1 MRPLSTPCALAIC
14 ALAGCA
20 GRAAGGAAAPSHPTV
35 DAGELTFDP
44 QTACL
49 EVRVAGEVAR
59 QCVDRFQVTGRV
71 VDGAWL
77 MRLQLHFEDQGDGAL
92 VVPSS
97 ERCAATDRPR
107 TRIPR
112 MVLQPR
118 APD

>member
-1 MRPLSTPCALAIC
+1 MRRLRAPCALAIC

-20 GRAAGGAAAPSHPTV
+20 GRAAAPSHPAV
-35 DAGELTFDP
+35 AAGQLRFDP
-44 QTACL
+44 RTACL

-59 QCVDRFQVTGRV
+59 QCVDHFQVTGRV

-77 MRLQLHFEDQGDGAL
+77 MRLQLHFEDQGDDTL
-92 VVPSS
+92 VTPTT
-97 ERCAATDRPR
+97 ERCAVTDRPR
-107 TRIPR
+107 ARAPR